1 MIYDGSFVSEGRVG
15 IGTQD
20 PFPESHDQW
29 AQQDVADIN
38 GDRLFFTQQTQQATG
53 VCVADDDEEA
63 LGHGDHTL
71 WLDKTVLGDAKK
83 KGIAPGLAAS
93 PMKRTNVCAT
103 RGSQSAIT
111 A

>member
-1 MIYDGSFVSEGRVG
+1 MIYDGGFVSEGRVG

-53 VCVADDDEEA
+53 VCVDDDDEEA
-63 LGHGDHTL
+63 SGHGDHTL
-71 WLDKTVLGDAKK
+71 WLEQLF
-83 KGIAPGLAAS
+83 LA
-93 PMKRTNVCAT
+93 MLRR
-103 RGSQSAIT
+103 RG
-111 A
+111 